1 MNEFLKLRN
10 ETAKRINK
18 IFKKLFGVQNY
29 KLAVDLKNNLKK
41 YFEKKYDRNVGEI
54 QISDL
59 KRTDYCIFVKLR
71 TLQKIIDIY
80 SDVVS
85 LSFYDNELEEYDE
98 R

>member
-59 KRTDYCIFVKLR
+59 KRADYCIFVKLR

>member
-10 ETAKRINK
+10 ETAKRINR

>member
-10 ETAKRINK
+10 ETAKRINR

-41 YFEKKYDRNVGEI
+41 YFEKKYDRNVSEI

-59 KRTDYCIFVKLR
+59 KRADYCIFVKLR